1 MKIYGNPVATPIDP
15 DVVKTGLLI
24 VTYDDEVEPWTA
36 SHSASEILAHL
47 DKGGSVILQFPGN
60 RFGHG
65 YAQLHSVAFGNVVF
79 CEVNMSV
86 TPEILMY
93 TVGDTK
99 EVTVEVFTM
108 NGDTTQENQLIVT
121 LDDEVDPWQASHTAA
136 QIIAHM
142 EKGGGVILKQGTD
155 DLISYAHLYG
165 EFYGSVMF
173 FDVNTTDNSTEMSLY
188 TVHSTGEVTA
198 EVFTMNSGTAQ
209 EEKGVNSY
217 TVTRAGQTITMVLT
231 LDDDTTETHVLA
243 LDENDYPTSITVNGH
258 FIIGEWSGF

>member
-1 MKIYGNPVATPIDP
+1 MNQKIYGIPVATPIDP

-108 NGDTTQENQLIVT
+108 NG
-121 LDDEVDPWQASHTAA
+121 
-136 QIIAHM
+136 
-142 EKGGGVILKQGTD
+142 GT
-155 DLISYAHLYG
+155 
-165 EFYGSVMF
+165 V
-173 FDVNTTDNSTEMSLY
+173 
-188 TVHSTGEVTA
+188 
-198 EVFTMNSGTAQ
+198 Q
-209 EEKGVNSY
+209 EEKGVKSY

-243 LDENDYPTSITVNGH
+243 LDENDYPTSITVNGKT
-258 FIIGEWSGF
+258 ITGEWSGF